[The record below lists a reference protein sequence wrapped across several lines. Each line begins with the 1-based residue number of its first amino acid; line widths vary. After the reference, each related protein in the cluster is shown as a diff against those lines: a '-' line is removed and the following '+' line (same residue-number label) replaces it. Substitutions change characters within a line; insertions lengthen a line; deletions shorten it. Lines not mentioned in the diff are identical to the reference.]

1 MVFETAAVFKFKIDL
16 KIIFLKDEN
25 RQVTVTHQ
33 NRKQFFIQGL
43 ERKNNIQPNMIF
55 PLQIYNSNYLSCNE
69 FF

>member
-33 NRKQFFIQGL
+33 NRKQFFIQG
-43 ERKNNIQPNMIF
+43 
-55 PLQIYNSNYLSCNE
+55 
-69 FF
+69 